1 MIRLLKKCALYLLAI
16 LGVIYGY
23 QFLTGKSIATLPRE
37 LVDKLQQKDT
47 AAESSNPRYYRD
59 PGKDLPKDLK

>member
-1 MIRLLKKCALYLLAI
+1 MIGLLKKCALYLLAI

-23 QFLTGKSIATLPRE
+23 QVMTGKSIATLPRE
-37 LVDKLQQKDT
+37 MVDKLQQKDNAT
-47 AAESSNPRYYRD
+47 ESSNPRYYRD

>member
-1 MIRLLKKCALYLLAI
+1 MQSLKKMALYVLLI

-37 LVDKLQQKDT
+37 IVDKLQQKDT
-47 AAESSNPRYYRD
+47 TTESSNPHYYRD
-59 PGKDLPKDLK
+59 PGRNLPNDMK

>member
-1 MIRLLKKCALYLLAI
+1 MQSLKKMALYILLI

-37 LVDKLQQKDT
+37 IVDKLQQKDT
-47 AAESSNPRYYRD
+47 ATESSNPHYYRD
-59 PGKDLPKDLK
+59 PGRNLPNDMK